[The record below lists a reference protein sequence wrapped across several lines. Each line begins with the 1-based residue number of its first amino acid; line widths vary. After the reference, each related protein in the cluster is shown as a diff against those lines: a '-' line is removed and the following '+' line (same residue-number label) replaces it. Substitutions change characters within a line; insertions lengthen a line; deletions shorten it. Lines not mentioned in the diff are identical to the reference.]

1 MSGAMLAVCAALL
14 PVLPAAAQIPAFPGA
29 EGFGSH
35 ALGGRGG
42 DVYIVS
48 NLNAS
53 GAGSFADG
61 VRTAPLTGRTIV
73 FAVSGHIRLPSGSGG
88 GLTVANSKITVAGQ
102 TAPGDGICFWNNT
115 MNVSGDDLVFRH
127 LRWRYGKSAAGGDC
141 VDISGSQ
148 RLIFDHCDVMFST
161 DENLSSFGT
170 PPEFFTFQWSVNAWG
185 LSGHSAGGLW
195 DIDHAT
201 AHHTLWANNHT
212 RNPKCIGP
220 SVFDWVNN
228 VVFGWDIG
236 FNLAPN
242 ADGVTNRVNVRG
254 STFVHG
260 GSTTSV
266 IYGGGA
272 NTDGSNI
279 FKLHVADSAL
289 DGNGNGEL
297 DVSRS
302 NYAMVQSGVLYDQA
316 ATAWPQTVNG
326 VAGGA
331 MVGAPVSVDP
341 RLRAWKKVMSKVG
354 AGRLEYDAARPL
366 RDELTQLCVTRAMAQ
381 QRGIISDPLEL
392 GLSTGT
398 AFASLQSTT
407 APADTDR
414 DGMPDYWESALGMNP
429 VVQNHNTVFAS
440 SGGIITAPTFF
451 PANTPAGYTHLE
463 EYLHFKAVPHA
474 SLLKNTAGS
483 PSFIDIDLR
492 RYTGGFTASPVF
504 TVANVTGGAVTQ
516 SGPGNA
522 LVRFTPTQDLAGR
535 ARFDFTVTD
544 SAGDTWAQ
552 TFCLLVSATALQRD
566 LTWAGDGATNPW
578 DLTTPVWR
586 KSGVTTVFGDG
597 DNVTLD
603 DNGSASPALALTG
616 TLQPASVLVD
626 ASTKNYILAGPG
638 LLGGAA
644 TLTKR
649 GESTLTLTGNNT
661 WSGPTVIENGSVV
674 MGILGTAANS
684 SGTLGS
690 GPLTLLGDASLVN
703 AWIGTTHVLDMPI
716 EVPEGA
722 EPSIYS
728 SRSFKLNGALTG
740 GGVLTLFNQGTT
752 GAVDLNGPWADFAG
766 TLRIV
771 YAGSNGG
778 VRAVF
783 NGGAF
788 NGLNNAHLVLV
799 GGNIISPRTNS
810 GGNTFGIGALS
821 SDSTDAVLGGGSAGA
836 PIYSVG
842 GLDLDTTF
850 AGAIQGNARLV
861 KNGTGRLT
869 LSGVST
875 HTGTTTVNAGHLA
888 VDGSFGAST
897 VTLAGGAVLSGT
909 TFGGPLTVA
918 AGGIVEPGGNAG
930 QAAGALTAGAMT
942 FTAPVLR
949 LDLSASPAGVND
961 RLIAAGG
968 AAVNLS
974 GATSI
979 TIRPIDGQLDAGSY
993 PLIETTGALTS
1004 TATFTGNLVNTP
1016 RQTFAF
1022 ATDAHSLKLVVTGAP
1037 VTLAWSGSAGDWDV
1051 AATAAWKNGANP
1063 DVFYNAD
1070 AVRFDDSASSGA
1082 VNIAAAVSPRSV
1094 TVDNTARAFSLGGAA
1109 ISGAASLAKS
1119 GAGTLTLTS
1128 ANTHTGGNVLNA
1140 GLLQLG
1146 NSAANAGAL
1155 GGGAVTLNGGTLRMY
1170 SAGPSTHAGTLPNHL
1185 HVVGTATLDVAP
1197 RCGFSGSVSGA
1208 GTLNYRTG
1216 YVRADVTG
1224 NWSAFTGQLNVTTG
1238 GAGDFRIA
1246 AAYTWPGLPQAAVNL
1261 ASGTSLYMS
1270 GTLNSG
1276 AGTFISI
1283 GSLAGAA
1290 GSHLRGGPTGDRTL
1304 TYRIGARGGD
1314 TVFSGDITEQN
1325 TSTATNIIKQ
1335 GPGVWSLGGPCTHRG
1350 QTVVEAGTLCLLAT
1364 GSLVNTSTLDV
1375 HAGATLCLDGGLV
1388 NVESLT
1394 LDTGATFTCSGGS
1407 VTADLSNGGVMSVTG
1422 GTLQLT
1428 GEVTNNGT
1436 LRVSGGAALLVSG
1449 VFTNNG
1455 LLDLLTGVSGL
1466 PSEFVNNGVVVLN
1479 TDRKVLTAVRGP
1491 ASLTLT
1497 VRGYEGHT
1505 YQLQHAPDLSG
1516 PWTDTGPARPGACE
1530 VLEFSA
1536 TGYLADAKGYY
1547 RVSAS
1552 P

>member
-1 MSGAMLAVCAALL
+1 MSGVILAFCAALL
-14 PVLPAAAQIPAFPGA
+14 LAPPSPAQIPAFPGA

-61 VRTAPLTGRTIV
+61 VRTAPVTGRTIV

-127 LRWRYGKSAAGGDC
+127 LRWRYGKSTAGGDA

-236 FNLAPN
+236 FNLSPN
-242 ADGVTNRVNVRG
+242 ADGATNRVNIRG
-254 STFVHG
+254 SSFVHG
-260 GSTTSV
+260 GSTGSV

-279 FKLHVADSAL
+279 FKVHIADSAL
-289 DGNGNGEL
+289 DGNGNGVL
-297 DVSRS
+297 DVSKS
-302 NYAMVQSGVLYDQA
+302 NYSMVASGVLYDQA

-326 VAGGA
+326 VTGGA
-331 MVGAPVSVDP
+331 VVGAPVTLDP
-341 RLRAWKKVMSKVG
+341 RLRAWKKVMSAVG

-366 RDELTQLCVTRAMAQ
+366 RDELTQLCVSRAMAQ

-398 AFASLQSTT
+398 AFASLQSTA
-407 APADTDR
+407 APADADR
-414 DGMPDYWESALGMNP
+414 DGMPDYWETALGMNP
-429 VVQNHNTVFAS
+429 AVQNHNTVFAS
-440 SGGIITAPTFF
+440 SGGIITDPTFF
-451 PANTPAGYTHLE
+451 PAGTPAGYTHLE

-504 TVANVTGGAVTQ
+504 TVANVTGGAVVQ

-522 LVRFTPTQDLAGR
+522 LVRFTPTQDTAGR

-544 SAGDTWAQ
+544 SAGDSWTQ

-566 LTWAGDGATNPW
+566 LTWAGDGAANPW
-578 DLTTPVWR
+578 DFTSAVWR
-586 KSGVTTVFGDG
+586 KSGVATVFGDG
-597 DNVTLD
+597 DNVTID
-603 DNGSASPALALTG
+603 DNGSASPALALAG
-616 TLQPASVLVD
+616 TLQPASLLVD
-626 ASTKNYILAGPG
+626 ASVKNYTLAGPG
-638 LLGGAA
+638 ILGGDMS
-644 TLTKR
+644 LTKR
-649 GESTLTLTGNNT
+649 GEATLTLTSNNT
-661 WSGPTVIENGSVV
+661 WAGPTVIENGAVV
-674 MGILGTAANS
+674 MGLLGTAVNS
-684 SGTLGS
+684 SGTIGT

-740 GGVLTLFNQGTT
+740 GGVLTLHNQGTT
-752 GAVDLNGPWADFAG
+752 GAVDLNGPWAGFAG

-783 NGGAF
+783 NGGGF
-788 NGLNNAHLVLV
+788 NGLNNAHLILD
-799 GGNIISPRTNS
+799 GANIINPRTNS

-821 SDSTDAVLGGGSAGA
+821 SDDSDATLAGGSAGA
-836 PIYSVG
+836 PVYTIG

-850 AGAIQGNARLV
+850 AGKIQGNARLV

-869 LSGVST
+869 LAGVCT
-875 HTGTTTVNAGHLA
+875 HTGTTAVNAGHLA

-918 AGGIVEPGGNAG
+918 AGGIIEPGGNGG
-930 QAAGALTAGAMT
+930 QAAGAMTVGAMT
-942 FTAPVLR
+942 LAAPVLR
-949 LDLSASPAGVND
+949 LDLSGTPAGSND
-961 RLIAAGG
+961 RLVAAGG

-974 GATSI
+974 GAANI
-979 TIRPIDGQLDAGSY
+979 TIRKTGGQLDAGVY
-993 PLIETTGALTS
+993 PLIETTGAFSS
-1004 TATFTGNLVNTP
+1004 TATFTGNLTNTP

-1037 VTLAWSGSAGDWDV
+1037 VTLAWSGAAGVWDV
-1051 AATAAWKNGANP
+1051 AATAAWQNGATP
-1063 DVFYNAD
+1063 DVFYDED
-1070 AVRFDDSASSGA
+1070 AVRFDDTASSGT
-1082 VNIAAAVSPRSV
+1082 VNIAAPVSPRSV
-1094 TVDNTARAFSLGGAA
+1094 AVDNGVRAFSFGGAA

-1119 GAGTLTLTS
+1119 GVGTLTFTS
-1128 ANTHTGGNVLNA
+1128 ANDFTGGTVLNA
-1140 GLLQLG
+1140 GVIQLG
-1146 NSAANAGAL
+1146 NSTANAGAL
-1155 GGGAVTLNGGTLRMY
+1155 GGGAVTLNGGTLKMY
-1170 SAGPSTHAGTLPNHL
+1170 NAGQSTHAGTLPNDL
-1185 HVVGTATLDVAP
+1185 RVDGAGTLEVAS
-1197 RCGFSGSVSGA
+1197 RCGFSGDVTGA
-1208 GTLNYRTG
+1208 GTLTYRTG

-1224 NWSAFTGQLNVTTG
+1224 NWSGFTGQLHVTTG

-1246 AAYTWPGLPQAAVNL
+1246 AAYSWPGLPQAAVNL
-1261 ASGTSLYMS
+1261 APGTSLYMS

-1283 GSLAGAA
+1283 GALAGAA

-1304 TYRIGARGGD
+1304 TYRIGGRGGD
-1314 TVFSGDITEQN
+1314 AIFSGTIAEQN

-1364 GSLVNTSTLDV
+1364 GSLVNTSSLDV
-1375 HAGATLCLDGGLV
+1375 RAGATLCLDGGLV
-1388 NVESLT
+1388 NVESLNIGE
-1394 LDTGATFTCSGGS
+1394 GAFFTSSGGS
-1407 VTADLSNGGVMSVTG
+1407 VTADLSNSGTLTVTG
-1422 GTLQLT
+1422 GTLHLN
-1428 GEVTNNGT
+1428 GDVTNTGT
-1436 LRVSGGAALLVSG
+1436 LRVSGGAALQIG
-1449 VFTNNG
+1449 GTFTNAG
-1455 LLDLLTGVSGL
+1455 LLDLLTSVSGL
-1466 PSEFVNNGVVVLN
+1466 PPDFVNTGVVVLN
-1479 TDRKVLTAVRGP
+1479 TDRQVLSAVKDGTA
-1491 ASLTLT
+1491 LTLT
-1497 VRGYEGHT
+1497 ARGYEGHT
-1505 YQLQHAPDLSG
+1505 YQLQHSTDLAG
-1516 PWTDTGPARPGACE
+1516 PWVDIGPARAGAGG
-1530 VLEFSA
+1530 VLTFTVSGA
-1536 TGYLADAKGYY
+1536 WAGAQGVY
-1547 RVSAS
+1547 RFTAS